1 MNFIDILKQYRD
13 IFSFLFKCLILYVIW
28 LILRKYIF
36 YPESSIDHFLISQI
50 THSTSL
56 LLQIFG
62 FSTYVDK
69 TFVGIENYPGVSI
82 AFNCNGLS
90 LMYLFSSFII
100 AFTGKL
106 KYKLVFIPLGI
117 IAIHLFNIA
126 RTTVLAMLVVYKPEW
141 TEFNHKYT
149 FTTTIYIL
157 IFILWVIWVNYFST
171 LKRTKQ

>member
-1 MNFIDILKQYRD
+1 MNFTEILKQYRD
-13 IFSFLFKCLILYVIW
+13 IFYFLLKCLVLYAIW

-36 YPESSIDHFLISQI
+36 YPKSSIDQFLISQI
-50 THSTSL
+50 TYSTSL
-56 LLQIFG
+56 LLKIFG
-62 FSTYVDK
+62 FSTYVDR

-90 LMYLFSSFII
+90 LMYLFASFII

-106 KYKLVFIPLGI
+106 KHKLFFIPLGI

-126 RTTVLAMLVVYKPEW
+126 RTAVLAMLVVYKPGW

-171 LKRTKQ
+171 LKKNK